1 MAYRYYTH
9 GVWVTKPGSEHEF
22 VRGWEEVADWSSRE
36 LEGAGSA
43 RLLQDLAQRNRFVS
57 FGDWESVEAI
67 DAFRTAP
74 EFEEGVARLRGLL
87 EHFEPYTLELRAMRS

>member
-9 GVWVTKPGSEHEF
+9 GVWIAKEGREQEF
-22 VRGWEEVADWSSRE
+22 VRGWSELADWSSRA

-43 RLLQDLAQRNRFVS
+43 RLLEDLVQRNRFVS
-57 FGDWESVEAI
+57 FGDWESLEAI
-67 DAFRTAP
+67 DAFRAAP

-87 EHFEPYTLELRAMRS
+87 DHFEPSTLELRAMRS